1 MHPTHRFLLAALLLF
16 GLLRPPLRA
25 QKAPSLPDTV
35 AVRYS
40 RPGVDCALFPAAATF
55 PNWQDALTPRIGRY
69 TPPRHAVR
77 VVERALRR
85 VALDHVNGPPKTSYY
100 AGYPRLIHA
109 RLAEYRRQYYGF
121 VSPEGH
127 RCLFINLFIEQREE
141 VPGYVPFWLR
151 SPVMVYDGGAAFWS
165 IYYDL
170 TTHNF
175 YNFSHNL
182 EG

>member
-100 AGYPRLIHA
+100 AGYPR
-109 RLAEYRRQYYGF
+109 
-121 VSPEGH
+121 
-127 RCLFINLFIEQREE
+127 
-141 VPGYVPFWLR
+141 
-151 SPVMVYDGGAAFWS
+151 
-165 IYYDL
+165 
-170 TTHNF
+170 
-175 YNFSHNL
+175 
-182 EG
+182 